1 MKNLIAFISSFI
13 FGMGLEISQM
23 TNPQKVQ
30 GFLNIFG
37 EWDPSLAFVM
47 VSAIGI
53 NGILYF
59 LLKNKRPLF
68 ADRFDLPQKNEIDRS
83 LLIGSFLFGL
93 GWAISG
99 FCPGPAIAG
108 IFRLHWEQ
116 AIVILAMV
124 GGFKLAPLIGP
135 KTR

>member
-59 LLKNKRPLF
+59 LFYIELICSASYLRTHEASLEPSFFRKMCLF
-68 ADRFDLPQKNEIDRS
+68 IYIDYTDFGHY
-83 LLIGSFLFGL
+83 LL
-93 GWAISG
+93 
-99 FCPGPAIAG
+99 
-108 IFRLHWEQ
+108 H
-116 AIVILAMV
+116 
-124 GGFKLAPLIGP
+124 
-135 KTR
+135 

>member
-1 MKNLIAFISSFI
+1 MTALPNKILTRTSDTGWRKGKLALTWFVCVGAFV
-13 FGMGLEISQM
+13 GL
-23 TNPQKVQ
+23 
-30 GFLNIFG
+30 GFL
-37 EWDPSLAFVM
+37 A
-47 VSAIGI
+47 SAVTGDTST
-53 NGILYF
+53 
-59 LLKNKRPLF
+59 F